1 MTRMR
6 NHPKTR
12 NSPMTKFKTSS
23 ILHRAFRL
31 VGALRKERVTVALI
45 ASCAMALSAASAS
58 AQVLTVGKTRL
69 TVANAPTWIKTP
81 GKVIMQAVLSD
92 GDSQSF
98 VSDILANTATVTIT
112 DSGSYALTALAL
124 DGCVERKGGVKCI
137 SDSSGFRVKFIG
149 IQHRNFPDVYRI
161 KLKVRDLTD
170 AETGTGPLVS
180 PIFITLDQSPML
192 SRSDE
197 QPTSACSERAA
208 GNALRCKADN

>member
-1 MTRMR
+1 
-6 NHPKTR
+6 
-12 NSPMTKFKTSS
+12 MTKFKTSS
-23 ILHRAFRL
+23 ILRHAGRL
-31 VGALRKERVTVALI
+31 LGNSRTARMAVVLATA
-45 ASCAMALSAASAS
+45 CAVALSASTAT

-69 TVANAPTWIKTP
+69 TVANAPTWVKTP
-81 GKVIMQAVLSD
+81 GKVIMEAILTD

-124 DGCVERKGGVKCI
+124 DGCVARKGGVKCI
-137 SDSSGFRVKFIG
+137 SNSTGFRLKFIG

-161 KLKVRDLTD
+161 KLKIRDLTD
-170 AETGTGPLVS
+170 AETGTGPLVA

-197 QPTSACSERAA
+197 QPTSECSERAA